1 MSSDAPV
8 ATHYRVEVSGWDS
21 TEDFFVETA
30 DLAWSEEHGQKVNL
44 RHPLRQ
50 GAVVFVRLLHPTA
63 GGHSFPIPYLVE
75 KVRPGTRAGSCE
87 VCLAQL
93 RPRSAGTPTQ
103 IGSHKL
109 ELAEQKK

>member
-1 MSSDAPV
+1 MSCDAPI

-21 TEDFFVETA
+21 TEDFFVENT
-30 DLAWSEEHGQKVNL
+30 DLAWSEERGQKVYL
-44 RHPLRQ
+44 RHALRQ

-63 GGHSFPIPYLVE
+63 RGHSFPIPYLVE
-75 KVRPGTRAGSCE
+75 KVHPGARAGSCQ

-93 RPRSAGTPTQ
+93 RPRSGEAPTQ

-109 ELAEQKK
+109 ELAEQEK